1 MSGKI
6 DTRAGEQLKKSILDN
21 KSDKLNHFDETDQ
34 RLNKQ
39 NLLIQSMSNELL
51 EQSQDHQNFT
61 PFNKLDEVFSKSNQF
76 MSCGLFEAD
85 QNQRVLIN
93 LQDIDTMRQEQ
104 FNKQEVSTQNSID
117 EANSMIIRALQKKPK
132 ERRSSNLNELLKIME
147 NLPFFQ
153 KYIEDGQRDIL
164 LKCCQ
169 QMQIEFF
176 EKDQNVFEIGTI
188 GEKFY
193 LILEGEVEV
202 YAKIP
207 NSQITL
213 SSIVQIGSQTTK
225 NQNQLLQEKD
235 LSEQMSQINNNSN
248 KAGNIEYSQ
257 VPRQLQAFSY
267 NKISQQEITETR
279 ISSKLE
285 QYDSSPTK
293 KQYKQDSQKQKSSN
307 NSLKAQQDI
316 LQSQQIKKTDIY
328 HKSPES
334 NKELN
339 QLPQTPAQSLI
350 NIIPNDYS
358 QLMLVKKLKE
368 GQSFGEL
375 ALIYNKP
382 RLATIKCVK
391 KCTFAVLEKNQYLE
405 ILKTAEQRNILKQ
418 IDKLSEIPLFKQL
431 SFEFLKEIYLNSEQI
446 QFRKNDVV
454 FSKGDP
460 SNAVYIVQQGEFSI
474 RNRYNCPQQGFEND
488 ALLKKLESMS
498 KEGIDSLLRSYS
510 SSKQKAF
517 TLLNMCAN
525 EMFGEEDLLKDQ
537 NRSFDVY
544 CSSFTGQLLVIKD
557 IDFKLRVFERND
569 YIHEYILTR
578 SKNKEMIL
586 QEKEKNLIEQFSKYK
601 NYLVE
606 NRDELK
612 NIIFSQILMDQT
624 FSMPQSPQ
632 SKQDVLSQTTRS
644 PYNQSGLSPLN
655 NQGLSPNRF
664 KQLRQSDVFQRNK
677 KNSQH
682 KFQSQ
687 FQQSEFSINQESPR
701 SCRIN
706 EFEHNNS
713 FGMQSYQDTKNNQT
727 DQLYYYV
734 NSPKKQ
740 QFRQNNAQ
748 IIYNNNQGQR
758 SYSDSSRYY
767 TKTSYQPKTTF
778 EYLDLEESTN
788 LIPNENQDRKITSN
802 IDPNEIKQQANQS
815 PNSPNN
821 SRTFQN
827 GSRLEDPQ
835 EKTFTNG
842 RKSPRQNIYNEEFFE
857 KESPLNEKLPESED
871 KKNQLDNS
879 QQNKQNQTAT
889 QTGFF
894 QIEVSKR
901 KRIMLAS
908 KYDYQ
913 NYLQDKDSQNRY
925 LIPVKKI
932 LTKTLKDKRPLLIDL
947 VQQNGQQIT
956 QNQQTKVENDQT
968 KQSINQDT
976 KKIRKSNLK
985 NSKNLSISTNVDEKL
1000 LDFSTNSNKSNS
1012 FYLYQVK
1019 NENQNIPQSYDIQIN
1034 PTENALLTSRMK
1046 RYSPLHYLRQ
1056 TCKSADS
1063 QRIMVEKNISNL
1075 EKIDSQQQPKQ
1086 NIYQSLIQK
1095 KEQNNST
1102 KQNSN
1107 NQMIKLQI
1115 NPYVD
1120 EVYLQDDLNS
1130 QIQSTKKPNSILFN
1144 EQESYKNQMSSVS
1157 PIQNL
1162 SPKKVIETY
1171 KHFLANKQQAV
1182 QKSNKLGAFTAYNKT
1197 RDTTFYIQKNVEK
1210 KMIQTMADWRKSSQI
1225 PNKADFLPYNI
1236 QSISSTVPIKL
1247 RNPQTPKTYRFSY
1260 STQSDLQTQTS
1271 QEKKLPSFPLNSRN
1285 SLSKN

>member
-1 MSGKI
+1 MSRNI
-6 DTRAGEQLKKSILDN
+6 DSRTGESLKKSTLDIQ
-21 KSDKLNHFDETDQ
+21 SDKFNHIDEADQ
-34 RLNKQ
+34 TLNKQ
-39 NLLIQSMSNELL
+39 NLLIQSVSNEILD
-51 EQSQDHQNFT
+51 QSQDHQNFT
-61 PFNKLDEVFSKSNQF
+61 PFNKLDQF
-76 MSCGLFEAD
+76 NSHLFGAD
-85 QNQRVLIN
+85 QNQGVLIN
-93 LQDIDTMRQEQ
+93 LQDIDIMRQEQ
-104 FNKQEVSTQNSID
+104 FISTQNSID
-117 EANSMIIRALQKKPK
+117 EANSVIIRALQKKPK

-213 SSIVQIGSQTTK
+213 SSIAQIGSQTTK
-225 NQNQLLQEKD
+225 NQNQQIQEKD
-235 LSEQMSQINNNSN
+235 LSELISQTNNNSN
-248 KAGNIEYSQ
+248 KTGNIEYSQ
-257 VPRQLQAFSY
+257 MPRQY
-267 NKISQQEITETR
+267 NKASQQEITETR

-293 KQYKQDSQKQKSSN
+293 KYQQKQEKQKSSN
-307 NSLKAQQDI
+307 NSLKAQQEM
-316 LQSQQIKKTDIY
+316 LQSQFIKKNDAFN
-328 HKSPES
+328 KSPES
-334 NKELN
+334 NKEQN
-339 QLPQTPAQSLI
+339 QIPQTPAQSLI
-350 NIIPNDYS
+350 NIIPNDFS

-382 RLATIKCVK
+382 RLATIKCIK

-418 IDKLSEIPLFKQL
+418 IDKLYEIPLFKQL

-446 QFRKNDVV
+446 QLRKNDIV

-460 SNAVYIVQQGEFSI
+460 SNAVYIVQHGEFSI

-498 KEGIDSLLRSYS
+498 KEGIDTLLRSYS
-510 SSKQKAF
+510 SSKQKSF

-537 NRSFDVY
+537 NRSFEVY

-578 SKNKEMIL
+578 LKNKEIIL
-586 QEKEKNLIEQFSKYK
+586 QEKERNLIEQFSKYK

-624 FSMPQSPQ
+624 CSMPQSPQ
-632 SKQDVLSQTTRS
+632 LKQDTSSQTARS
-644 PYNQSGLSPLN
+644 PYNQQGFSPFN
-655 NQGLSPNRF
+655 QQGLSPSRF
-664 KQLRQSDVFQRNK
+664 KQLRQSEIIQKSK

-682 KFQSQ
+682 KFQN
-687 FQQSEFSINQESPR
+687 SEFSINQESPR

-706 EFEHNNS
+706 EFDHNNS
-713 FGMQSYQDTKNNQT
+713 FGMQSFQETKYNQT

-740 QFRQNNAQ
+740 QFKQSNTQ
-748 IIYNNNQGQR
+748 IIYNNQGQR

-778 EYLDLEESTN
+778 EYLELEESTN
-788 LIPNENQDRKITSN
+788 LIPNENQDRKASN
-802 IDPNEIKQQANQS
+802 NNDETKHFGNQQ

-821 SRTFQN
+821 STNFQN
-827 GSRLEDPQ
+827 GLKLEDCK
-835 EKTFTNG
+835 EKSFINC

-857 KESPLNEKLPESED
+857 KESPLYEKRQEGED
-871 KKNQLDNS
+871 KKNQLDSS
-879 QQNKQNQTAT
+879 QQNKQNQSST
-889 QTGFF
+889 QNGFF

-901 KRIMLAS
+901 KKIMLAS

-932 LTKTLKDKRPLLIDL
+932 LTKTLKDKKPLLVDL
-947 VQQNGQQIT
+947 VQQNSQQVT
-956 QNQQTKVENDQT
+956 QNQQTIAENDEV
-968 KQSINQDT
+968 KQSINLIPN
-976 KKIRKSNLK
+976 KIRKINLK
-985 NSKNLSISTNVDEKL
+985 NSKNLSISTNTDEKL
-1000 LDFSTNSNKSNS
+1000 LEFSTISNKSNS

-1019 NENQNIPQSYDIQIN
+1019 NNDQNNPQSYDIQTN
-1034 PTENALLTSRMK
+1034 TTENAFITSRLK
-1046 RYSPLHYLRQ
+1046 RQSPLQIMRQ

-1063 QRIMVEKNISNL
+1063 QRVVQENKIQKIEKVLDIQQ
-1075 EKIDSQQQPKQ
+1075 QQQPKQ
-1086 NIYQSLIQK
+1086 NIYQNLIKK
-1095 KEQNNST
+1095 KEQNIQN
-1102 KQNSN
+1102 KQNLN

-1120 EVYLQDDLNS
+1120 EVYLQEDQSS
-1130 QIQSTKKPNSILFN
+1130 QIQSTKKPASILFN
-1144 EQESYKNQMSSVS
+1144 EQEAYKNQMNSVS

-1162 SPKKVIETY
+1162 SPKKIIETY
-1171 KHFLANKQQAV
+1171 KNILANKQQTV

-1210 KMIQTMADWRKSSQI
+1210 KMIQTMADWRKASQI
-1225 PNKADFLPYNI
+1225 PKKSDFLPYNI
-1236 QSISSTVPIKL
+1236 QSISNTVPIKL
-1247 RNPQTPKTYRFSY
+1247 RNPQTPKTYRFSC
-1260 STQSDLQTQTS
+1260 STSSELQVQIQ
-1271 QEKKLPSFPLNSRN
+1271 QEKKQLSFPLNSRN
-1285 SLSKN
+1285 SFSKN

>member
-1 MSGKI
+1 MSRKI
-6 DTRAGEQLKKSILDN
+6 DTRAVESLKSSILDK
-21 KSDKLNHFDETDQ
+21 KSDKLNHIDEADQ
-34 RLNKQ
+34 TLNKQ
-39 NLLIQSMSNELL
+39 KLLIQSMSNELL

-61 PFNKLDEVFSKSNQF
+61 PLSKLDYVFKKSNQQLSGDF
-76 MSCGLFEAD
+76 FEAD

-93 LQDIDTMRQEQ
+93 LQDIDIMRQEQ
-104 FNKQEVSTQNSID
+104 FKQEVSTQNSID
-117 EANSMIIRALQKKPK
+117 EANSVIIRALQKKPK

-147 NLPFFQ
+147 NLPFFK
-153 KYIEDGQRDIL
+153 KYIEDGQRDVL

-176 EKDQNVFEIGTI
+176 EKDQNVFEIDTI

-202 YAKIP
+202 YARIP

-213 SSIVQIGSQTTK
+213 SSITQIGSQATK
-225 NQNQLLQEKD
+225 NQNQQIQEKD
-235 LSEQMSQINNNSN
+235 LSEYMSQINNNSN
-248 KAGNIEYSQ
+248 KTANIEYSQ
-257 VPRQLQAFSY
+257 IPRQQHAFSY
-267 NKISQQEITETR
+267 YKQYQQEITETI

-285 QYDSSPTK
+285 QYDSSTTK
-293 KQYKQDSQKQKSSN
+293 KHQNKKDSQKQKSSH
-307 NSLKAQQDI
+307 NSLKAQQEI
-316 LQSQQIKKTDIY
+316 FQSQHIKKTDINS
-328 HKSPES
+328 KSPES

-339 QLPQTPAQSLI
+339 QLPQTPAQSFI
-350 NIIPNDYS
+350 NIIPNDFS

-368 GQSFGEL
+368 GKSFGEL

-382 RLATIKCVK
+382 RLATIKCSK

-431 SFEFLKEIYLNSEQI
+431 SFEFLKDIYLNSEQI
-446 QFRKNDVV
+446 QLRKNDVV

-498 KEGIDSLLRSYS
+498 KEGIDTLLRSYS
-510 SSKQKAF
+510 SSKQKPF

-525 EMFGEEDLLKDQ
+525 EIFGEEDLLKDQ

-544 CSSFTGQLLVIKD
+544 CSSFTGQLLIIKD
-557 IDFKLRVFERND
+557 IDFRLRVFERND
-569 YIHEYILTR
+569 YIHEQILTR
-578 SKNKEMIL
+578 LKNKEMIL
-586 QEKEKNLIEQFSKYK
+586 QEKERNLIEQFSKYK
-601 NYLVE
+601 NYFVE

-624 FSMPQSPQ
+624 CSMPQSPL
-632 SKQDVLSQTTRS
+632 SKYDILSQTTRS
-644 PYNQSGLSPLN
+644 PSNQ
-655 NQGLSPNRF
+655 QGLSPFNQQGLSPSRF
-664 KQLRQSDVFQRNK
+664 KQLKQSDIIQRSK
-677 KNSQH
+677 KNINH
-682 KFQSQ
+682 KFQNQ
-687 FQQSEFSINQESPR
+687 FQHSELSINQESPR

-713 FGMQSYQDTKNNQT
+713 SGMQSYQETKNSQT

-740 QFRQNNAQ
+740 QFRQNNTQ
-748 IIYNNNQGQR
+748 IIYNNQGQR

-788 LIPNENQDRKITSN
+788 LIRSESQDRKTTN
-802 IDPNEIKQQANQS
+802 LDPNEAKQQANQS
-815 PNSPNN
+815 LNSPNKPKI
-821 SRTFQN
+821 FQN
-827 GSRLEDPQ
+827 RSKLEDCKQ
-835 EKTFTNG
+835 IVLING
-842 RKSPRQNIYNEEFFE
+842 RKSPKQNIYNEEFFE
-857 KESPLNEKLPESED
+857 KESPLNEKQQEGED
-871 KKNQLDNS
+871 KMNQLDNP

-889 QTGFF
+889 QNGFF

-925 LIPVKKI
+925 LLPVKKI

-947 VQQNGQQIT
+947 VQQNSQQVT
-956 QNQQTKVENDQT
+956 QNQQSLVENDQT
-968 KQSINQDT
+968 RQSINKDSS
-976 KKIRKSNLK
+976 KIRKQILK
-985 NSKNLSISTNVDEKL
+985 KPKSLSISTNIDEKVL
-1000 LDFSTNSNKSNS
+1000 EFFTASNKSNS

-1019 NENQNIPQSYDIQIN
+1019 NDDQNIPQSYDVQTN
-1034 PTENALLTSRMK
+1034 TTENALITSRLK
-1046 RYSPLHYLRQ
+1046 RQSPLHILRQ

-1063 QRIMVEKNISNL
+1063 QRIVLEKNVQKI
-1075 EKIDSQQQPKQ
+1075 EKMDSQQHPKQ
-1086 NIYQSLIQK
+1086 NVYQNLINK
-1095 KEQNNST
+1095 KEQSISN
-1102 KQNSN
+1102 KQNQN

-1120 EVYLQDDLNS
+1120 EIYLQENQNL
-1130 QIQSTKKPNSILFN
+1130 QFQSTKKPNSILFN
-1144 EQESYKNQMSSVS
+1144 DQEIYKKQMNSVS

-1171 KHFLANKQQAV
+1171 KNFLANKQQTV

-1210 KMIQTMADWRKSSQI
+1210 KMIQTMADWIKASQT
-1225 PNKADFLPYNI
+1225 PCKAGFLPYNI
-1236 QSISSTVPIKL
+1236 QSFSSTVPIKL

-1260 STQSDLQTQTS
+1260 STSSELQAQIP

-1285 SLSKN
+1285 SFSKN